1 METRDNKKYLEF
13 KKVRNQVKSLVK
25 KAKHNMK
32 KDIAK
37 KCQDQPQEIL
47 AIRQLQKKNQKW
59 NCRTKIQKRQGENQ
73 HNGMDKD
80 KANVLANFFAKTD
93 LSSFNAFR

>member
-1 METRDNKKYLEF
+1 MHRCWQRYMETRDNKKYLEF

-32 KDIAK
+32 K
-37 KCQDQPQEIL
+37 CQDQPQEIL
-47 AIRQLQKKNQKW
+47 AIRRLQKKNQKW

-73 HNGMDKD
+73 HNGM
-80 KANVLANFFAKTD
+80 
-93 LSSFNAFR
+93 R